1 MSKNEIELLNRI
13 TINPDICHGK
23 PVIRDLRYPIEN
35 ILELM
40 SSGMTN
46 NEILKDYPD
55 LEEQDLYA
63 CLVFASNL
71 VKTKEF
77 IYQKFQTNN

>member
-1 MSKNEIELLNRI
+1 MSKNENEFLNRI
-13 TINPDICHGK
+13 SINPDICHGK
-23 PVIRDLRYPIEN
+23 PVIRNLRYPIEN

-63 CLVFASNL
+63 CLVFASN
-71 VKTKEF
+71 
-77 IYQKFQTNN
+77 

>member
-13 TINPDICHGK
+13 SINPDICHGK

-46 NEILKDYPD
+46 KEILKDYPD

-63 CLVFASNL
+63 CLVFVSN
-71 VKTKEF
+71 
-77 IYQKFQTNN
+77 

>member
-1 MSKNEIELLNRI
+1 MSKNELELLNRI
-13 TINPDICHGK
+13 TINPNICHGK
-23 PVIRDLRYPIEN
+23 PVIRNLRYPLEN

-63 CLVFASNL
+63 CLVFASN
-71 VKTKEF
+71 
-77 IYQKFQTNN
+77 

>member
-1 MSKNEIELLNRI
+1 MSKNELELLNRI

-63 CLVFASNL
+63 CLVFASN
-71 VKTKEF
+71 
-77 IYQKFQTNN
+77 